1 MNGFTCLPVYKMSYW
16 YRGAGT
22 AKRGRFRVCLDFLV
36 LLYQDKRTKKA
47 AQQEFVIKSH
57 RETPF
62 YPKIPTIYPS
72 PEPILP
78 IAKKIFKPSNLSN
91 SLNFKYLNK

>member
-16 YRGAGT
+16 YRGAGQ
-22 AKRGRFRVCLDFLV
+22 AKRRRFRVCLDFLV
-36 LLYQDKRTKKA
+36 LLYQDKRTIKA

-57 RETPF
+57 QETLF
-62 YPKIPTIYPS
+62 HSQNPTIYPS

-78 IAKKIFKPSNLSN
+78 ISKKICIPCNLSK
-91 SLNFKYLNK
+91 SLNVKHLNK